1 MTPRKA
7 VVLDTNVLMDLYVF
21 KDLRTAAL
29 RSAIAQ
35 GGLDLLT
42 CGQALSEFADVLSR
56 GKFGLSVGSQ
66 QNILQ
71 DWGRESRTIA
81 DTALLRAPWRCKDK
95 ADQIFLDMAWTAR
108 PALLISKDRQV
119 LRFAKQAIKADVRIL
134 SEFVQRTAD

>member
-1 MTPRKA
+1 MTSRKA

-29 RSAIAQ
+29 RSAIAH

-42 CGQALSEFADVLSR
+42 CDQALSEFADVLSR
-56 GKFGLSVGSQ
+56 GKFGLTVGRQ
-66 QNILQ
+66 QEILQ
-71 DWGRESRTIA
+71 DWSRESRTMA
-81 DTALLRAPWRCKDK
+81 DTVLLRAPWRCKDK

-119 LRFAKQAIKADVRIL
+119 LRFAKRALKADVCIL
-134 SEFVQRTAD
+134 SEFV